1 MGEWEIPLNPSPPQV
16 YRLAPSPPLVY
27 SFPCMARIVAV
38 DFGEK
43 RIGLATCDA
52 TGTVVAG
59 RATLLRRSDARVIA
73 EIVQFC
79 KDEEIEAIVIGI
91 PRSPEGVES
100 PLAPRIRTFA
110 RKLARETGLQIQEH
124 EETLTSWEAQHE
136 MPFLTKEEVD
146 RSAAAILLSDYLA
159 HVSGRPS

>member
-1 MGEWEIPLNPSPPQV
+1 
-16 YRLAPSPPLVY
+16 
-27 SFPCMARIVAV
+27 MARIVAV

-59 RATLLRRSDARVIA
+59 RATLLRRSDARAIA

-100 PLAPRIRTFA
+100 PLAARIRTFA
-110 RKLARETGLQIQEH
+110 LKLARETGLTVAEH
-124 EETLTSWEAQHE
+124 EETLTSWEAQHAA
-136 MPFLTKEEVD
+136 PLLTKEEVD
-146 RSAAAILLSDYLA
+146 RAAAAILLTDYLA
-159 HVSGRPS
+159 HASGKPS

>member
-1 MGEWEIPLNPSPPQV
+1 V
-16 YRLAPSPPLVY
+16 RLL
-27 SFPCMARIVAV
+27 AV

-52 TGTVVAG
+52 TATVVAA
-59 RATLLRRSDARVIA
+59 RATLLRRSDARAIA

-100 PLAPRIRTFA
+100 LLAPRIRTFA
-110 RKLARETGLQIQEH
+110 LKLARETSLTVDEH
-124 EETLTSWEAQHE
+124 EETLTSWAAQHE
-136 MPFLTKEEVD
+136 APFLAKKEVD
-146 RSAAAILLSDYLA
+146 RAAAAILLTDYLA
-159 HVSGRPS
+159 HVSGKPS

>member
-1 MGEWEIPLNPSPPQV
+1 MGEWEIQFELLPRHP
-16 YRLAPSPPLVY
+16 LAPSLPLVY
-27 SFPCMARIVAV
+27 SLRVRLLAV

-43 RIGLATCDA
+43 RIGLATSDA
-52 TGTVVAG
+52 TGMIVTG
-59 RATLLRRSDARVIA
+59 RRTLSRGRDLRAIEEIAR
-73 EIVQFC
+73 FC
-79 KDEEIEAIVIGI
+79 KEEEIEAIVIGI

-100 PLAPRIRTFA
+100 PLAIRIRSFA
-110 RKLARETGLQIQEH
+110 RKLARQTGLQIQEH